1 MNKTTLLLSLSGGL
15 TCAGTLG
22 YWLLEPGW
30 TLFDGLYMTVIT
42 LTTVGYG
49 EIPAPLTPAGRVF
62 TILLLLGGVFNVFF
76 VANEII
82 RGIASGEYH
91 HFWKERQMQ
100 KQLSRLKDHVIVVG
114 YGRMGQQICQSLM
127 ARHHPFVV
135 IDKDDSR
142 LNELNGDTGPII
154 HGDGG
159 NEDVLNKAGIDRSR
173 ALVAATGSDA
183 DNLFVVMSARLLAP
197 TLKILARA
205 DHAANETKMLR
216 AGANQVIRP
225 FVVGGSIMADLI
237 LKPNVFE
244 FLQFATGSNVESN
257 DFLLEEII
265 VMKGSVLD
273 GAHLHPSQIRARLG
287 VAIVAFR
294 RGKGSM
300 MFVPPDKTEVQ
311 AGDVLIALGS
321 RPSLTALEQET
332 AVPVA

>member
-1 MNKTTLLLSLSGGL
+1 MNKTTLLLLLPTVL
-15 TCAGTLG
+15 TCAGTAG

-49 EIPAPLTPAGRVF
+49 EIPAPLTTSGRIL

-82 RGIASGEYH
+82 RGIVSGEYH
-91 HFWKERQMQ
+91 HFWKERQMES
-100 KQLSRLKDHVIVVG
+100 QLAHLNKHVIVVG
-114 YGRMGQQICQSLM
+114 YGRMGQQICQSLI
-127 ARHHPFVV
+127 ARRHPFVV
-135 IDKDDSR
+135 IDKDASR
-142 LNELNGDTGPII
+142 LNSLNGNECPII

-159 NEDVLNKAGIDRSR
+159 NEDVLNKAGIDRAG

-197 TLKILARA
+197 TVKILARA

-244 FLQFATGSNVESN
+244 FLQFATGSNAETN

-265 VMKGSVLD
+265 VMKGSDFD

-294 RGKGSM
+294 RGTGPM
-300 MFVPPDKTEVQ
+300 QFVPPDKTEVQ

-321 RPSLTALEQET
+321 RASLTALEQQTTVPET
-332 AVPVA
+332 